1 MKVKKVS
8 NLNLFVV
15 TKTGNEHKPSQTT
28 SKRLQTTINYQQT
41 TTDYKQITINDQIDP
56 LQIPII

>member
-15 TKTGNEHKPSQTT
+15 TKTGNKHKPSQTI

-41 TTDYKQITINDQIDP
+41 TTDHKQITINDQIDP
-56 LQIPII
+56 LQISII